1 MTIKGIAMLLATVSC
16 TAAGQ
21 VLMKKGVS
29 GLESL
34 GISAALTSPQIVI
47 GGFCYILGFV
57 IWLNVLQIMPL
68 SIAYPSSSV
77 VYVVVIVLSALFL
90 AEPITA
96 FKLIGMACICT
107 GVVFI
112 GLA

>member
-1 MTIKGIAMLLATVSC
+1 
-16 TAAGQ
+16 
-21 VLMKKGVS
+21 
-29 GLESL
+29 
-34 GISAALTSPQIVI
+34 
-47 GGFCYILGFV
+47 
-57 IWLNVLQIMPL
+57 
-68 SIAYPSSSV
+68 V